1 MIKGIND
8 IKNEIEIIEKIEE
21 NTELFD
27 DYLEYLI
34 NFAADSVDD
43 LEKLNDLYEDLSK
56 KICEFAEKLGEKKT
70 VKFKDIL
77 QPICNFFKTFK

>member
-1 MIKGIND
+1 MKYLIKGIND

-43 LEKLNDLYEDLSK
+43 LEKLNDFE
-56 KICEFAEKLGEKKT
+56 
-70 VKFKDIL
+70 IL
-77 QPICNFFKTFK
+77 L